1 MLGPQGQPYATHMPT
16 ERLTAS
22 ITQPHPDD
30 SRLRLLALLH
40 SPSASGSDTTICR
53 IASHLAALG
62 HSLVRVP
69 DPADPAELARL
80 ARKHGADALI
90 GTHAFFSGRSFRGS
104 GLPYVLVLGG
114 TDVNEF
120 AHDPECL
127 EIMTRAVSE
136 ATAIVAFNEDFM
148 QRCLRVWP
156 LAEGKLYH
164 IPQGVRTR
172 PSDFSLR
179 GHAQLPPDALIFLL
193 PSGLRPVKDPLFLL
207 SSISQWHRDDRR
219 INLVIAGL
227 AYEPSYHELT
237 LRRIGSAAGVH
248 YVGALAQHDLHAA
261 MREAVAVLNTS
272 LSECSPN
279 AVLEAMDLGCPVMV
293 RDIPGNTCLVRHEVT
308 GLVFGTAD
316 DFGVQARRLLAD
328 RQSARKIA
336 RQGQEFVARAH
347 RLDSER
353 AGYAA
358 VVSLLAGRLRHRS
371 PCPQQAERRPS

>member
-1 MLGPQGQPYATHMPT
+1 MPT
-16 ERLTAS
+16 EGLTTLTS
-22 ITQPHPDD
+22 QP
-30 SRLRLLALLH
+30 RANGGLRLLALLH
-40 SPSASGSDTTICR
+40 SPPASGSDTTIRR

-62 HSLVRVP
+62 HSVVRVP

-90 GTHAFFSGRSFRGS
+90 GTHAFLSGRFFRGT
-104 GLPYVLVLGG
+104 GLPYALVLGG

-120 AHDPECL
+120 AYDPECS
-127 EIMTRAVSE
+127 EIMTHAVSE
-136 ATAIVAFNEDFM
+136 ATAIVALNEDFVH
-148 QRCLRVWP
+148 RCLRIWP
-156 LAEGKLYH
+156 QAEGKLHH

-172 PSDFSLR
+172 PSAFSLR
-179 GHAQLPPDALIFLL
+179 DHAQLPCDAVIFLL

-207 SSISQWHRDDRR
+207 SSIARWHRADHR

-227 AYEPSYHELT
+227 AYEPGYHELA

-279 AVLEAMDLGCPVMV
+279 AVLEAMDLGCPVIV

-316 DFGVQARRLLAD
+316 DFEVQARRLLAD
-328 RQSARKIA
+328 RRFARAIA
-336 RQGQEFVARAH
+336 RRGQDFVARAH
-347 RLDSER
+347 GLDSEK
-353 AGYAA
+353 AGYAT
-358 VVSLLAGRLRHRS
+358 VVNLLADKLKNRS
-371 PCPQQAERRPS
+371 PCPWQTERQPT